1 MAATKGTVVPF
12 SEATSVTKLDANTY
26 KCFLQDAYCVGAVP
40 NGGYVA
46 SCMLAAARVHLT
58 PRGQP
63 DTLTAH
69 FEFPD
74 RTFAGP
80 AVISVDE
87 VNIGQQLSRL
97 HLTLWQGG
105 LLSQVP
111 WIDSQTSRRAV
122 LAYTTH
128 TNLQTFTGISLP
140 TGYEG
145 TDAAALPPLPDFE
158 ALKARVRD
166 GTWEEPEIPKHVS
179 TLMRSLQNWHFYIPQ
194 KEPFSPGVL
203 DMWIR
208 LASGEPITQ
217 AALAYVVDSFPY
229 NMHTFLAAP
238 EIRQLLQSQPDP
250 QGETEEKR
258 AQRAEVKERDEGRAA
273 LWFPTVVMNLE
284 AKTALPAEGVEW
296 LAARVTSKQIKDGR
310 FDLDILVR
318 DVDGELVALS
328 HHVAMIVS
336 VERNTKKMGV
346 SSKASL

>member
-1 MAATKGTVVPF
+1 
-12 SEATSVTKLDANTY
+12 
-26 KCFLQDAYCVGAVP
+26 
-40 NGGYVA
+40 
-46 SCMLAAARVHLT
+46 MLAAARVHLT

-63 DTLTAH
+63 DALTAH
-69 FEFPD
+69 FEFLN

-87 VNIGQQLSRL
+87 VNMGQQLSRL
-97 HLTLWQGG
+97 HLTLWQGH
-105 LLSQVP
+105 LLSQAP
-111 WIDSQTSRRAV
+111 WIDPKSSRRTV

-128 TNLQTFTGISLP
+128 TNLQTFQGISLP

-145 TDAAALPPLPDFE
+145 TDAAALPPLPDFG
-158 ALKARVRD
+158 ALKSRGRD
-166 GTWEEPEIPKHVS
+166 GTWEEPKIPQQVS

-194 KEPFSPGVL
+194 HEPFTPGVL

-238 EIRQLLQSQPDP
+238 EIRQLLQPPPPDDP
-250 QGETEEKR
+250 EEETEEKR

-296 LAARVTSKQIKDGR
+296 LAVRVTSKQIKDGR

-318 DVDGELVALS
+318 DVEGEIVALS

-336 VERNTKKMGV
+336 VERNTKKRGS
-346 SSKASL
+346 SSKAAL